1 MKISDVQKVLV
12 VLGTRPEAI
21 KLAPVVLA
29 LNRRREFQC
38 VLCVTSQHRE
48 MLEPMLKFFG
58 LSPAHDLDVM
68 RPDQK
73 LGELTGRILGGM
85 DRVLEAER
93 PDWVVVQ
100 GDTTTAMAAGLAAY
114 YRQIRVAHVE
124 AGLRTNDKYSPFPE
138 EINRRLVG
146 ALADLHFAPTSA
158 AARNLRR
165 EGVPLRSIVQTG
177 NTVTDALLWAA
188 GTIRKHPPTMPAG
201 IPPLAKGR
209 KLVLVTGH
217 RRENFGGGLEQ
228 ICLALKA
235 AAEARPELD
244 FVYPVH
250 LNPNVKAPVN
260 RLLGGHPRI
269 FLVPPVDYP
278 VMVALL
284 KRAWLVVTD
293 SGGIQEEAPT
303 FGVPVLVTR
312 DTTERPE
319 GIRSGNARLVGTDG
333 KAILRWIRRLAA
345 DPGAYARMSRAR
357 NPYGDGHAA
366 RRIADGLNAWNRGGT
381 AETPADSGVERA
393 LPRRKP
399 ER

>member
-1 MKISDVQKVLV
+1 MKRRIQKVLV

-21 KLAPVVLA
+21 KLAPVVLE
-29 LNRRREFQC
+29 LKRRPGQFRC
-38 VLCVTSQHRE
+38 VLAATSQHRE
-48 MLEPMLKFFG
+48 MLAPMLEFFG

-73 LGELTGRILGGM
+73 LCDLTGRILSGLDG
-85 DRVLEAER
+85 VLAAER

-124 AGLRTNDKYSPFPE
+124 AGLRTNRKYSPFPE
-138 EINRRLVG
+138 EINRKLLG
-146 ALADLHFAPTSA
+146 ALADLHFAPTDLA
-158 AARNLRR
+158 VRNLRK
-165 EGVPLRSIVQTG
+165 EGVAPGTIVRTG

-188 GTIRKHPPTMPAG
+188 DKIRKNPPRLPAG
-201 IPPLAKGR
+201 IPPPARGR
-209 KLVLVTGH
+209 NLVLVTGH

-228 ICLALKA
+228 ICRALKA
-235 AAEARPELD
+235 AADARPELD

-250 LNPNVKAPVN
+250 LNPNVKVPVK

-312 DTTERPE
+312 DMTERPE
-319 GIRSGNARLVGTDG
+319 GIQFGNARLVGTDG

-345 DPGAYARMSRAR
+345 VPTAYVRMSRAR

-366 RRIADGLNAWNRGGT
+366 KRIADRLARE
-381 AETPADSGVERA
+381 A
-393 LPRRKP
+393 
-399 ER
+399 

>member
-1 MKISDVQKVLV
+1 MKKEKGILKVLV
-12 VLGTRPEAI
+12 ALGTRPEAI

-73 LGELTGRILGGM
+73 LGELTGRVLAGM

-114 YRQIRVAHVE
+114 YRQIRLAHVE

-146 ALADLHFAPTSA
+146 ALADLHFAPTFA

-188 GTIRKHPPTMPAG
+188 GKIRKHPPPMPAG
-201 IPPLAKGR
+201 IPPSAKGR

-235 AAEARPELD
+235 AADACPELD

-250 LNPNVKAPVN
+250 LNPNVKVPVN

-284 KRAWLVVTD
+284 KRAWLAVTD

-319 GIRSGNARLVGTDG
+319 GIRAGNARLVGTDG
-333 KAILRWIRRLAA
+333 AAILRWIRKLAV
-345 DPGAYARMSRAR
+345 DPAAYARMARAR
-357 NPYGDGHAA
+357 NPYGDGDAA
-366 RRIADGLNAWNRGGT
+366 RRI
-381 AETPADSGVERA
+381 VEA
-393 LPRRKP
+393 LL
-399 ER
+399 E

>member
-1 MKISDVQKVLV
+1 MNKNKQMQKVLV
-12 VLGTRPEAI
+12 VMGTRPEAI
-21 KLAPVVLA
+21 KLAPVVRELDR
-29 LNRRREFQC
+29 RRREFRC
-38 VLCVTSQHRE
+38 VLCTTSQHRE
-48 MLEPMLKFFG
+48 MLAPMLQFFG
-58 LSPAHDLDVM
+58 LAPAHDLDVM
-68 RPDQK
+68 RPEQK
-73 LGELTGRILGGM
+73 LCDLTGRILSGL

-114 YRQIRVAHVE
+114 YRQIRLAHVE
-124 AGLRTNDKYSPFPE
+124 AGLRTNNKYSPFPE

-146 ALADLHFAPTSA
+146 VLADLHFAPTA
-158 AARNLRR
+158 DAARNLRR
-165 EGVPLRSIVQTG
+165 EGVAPRAVVRTG

-188 GTIRKHPPTMPAG
+188 GKIRKDPPRMPDG
-201 IPPLAKGR
+201 IPPAGKGR

-228 ICLALKA
+228 ICRALKA
-235 AAEARPELD
+235 AAAARPELD

-269 FLVPPVDYP
+269 FLTPPVDYP
-278 VMVALL
+278 VLVALL
-284 KRAWLVVTD
+284 QRAWLVVTD

-319 GIRSGNARLVGTDG
+319 GIRAGNARLVGTDG
-333 KAILRWIRRLAA
+333 AAILRWIRKLAA
-345 DPGAYARMSRAR
+345 EPAVHARMARAR

-366 RRIADGLNAWNRGGT
+366 RRIADRL
-381 AETPADSGVERA
+381 AEEAD
-393 LPRRKP
+393 
-399 ER
+399 

>member
-1 MKISDVQKVLV
+1 MNKNKQMQKVLV
-12 VLGTRPEAI
+12 VMGTRPEAI
-21 KLAPVVLA
+21 KLAPVVRELDR
-29 LNRRREFQC
+29 RRREFRC
-38 VLCVTSQHRE
+38 VLCTTSQHRE
-48 MLEPMLKFFG
+48 MLAPMLAFFG
-58 LSPAHDLDVM
+58 LVPAHDLDVM
-68 RPDQK
+68 RPEQK
-73 LGELTGRILGGM
+73 LCDLTGRILSGL

-114 YRQIRVAHVE
+114 YRQVRLAHVE
-124 AGLRTNDKYSPFPE
+124 AGLRTNNKYSPFPE

-146 ALADLHFAPTSA
+146 VLADLHFAPTA
-158 AARNLRR
+158 DAARNLRR
-165 EGVPLRSIVQTG
+165 EGVAPRAVVRTG

-188 GTIRKHPPTMPAG
+188 GKIRKDPPRMPDG
-201 IPPLAKGR
+201 IPPAGKGR

-228 ICLALKA
+228 ICRALKA
-235 AAEARPELD
+235 AAAARPELD

-269 FLVPPVDYP
+269 FLTPPVDYP
-278 VMVALL
+278 VLVALL
-284 KRAWLVVTD
+284 QRAWLVVTD

-319 GIRSGNARLVGTDG
+319 GIRAGNARLVGTDG
-333 KAILRWIRRLAA
+333 AAILRWIQKLAA
-345 DPGAYARMSRAR
+345 EPAVHARMARAR

-366 RRIADGLNAWNRGGT
+366 RRIADRL
-381 AETPADSGVERA
+381 AEEAD
-393 LPRRKP
+393 
-399 ER
+399 

>member
-58 LSPAHDLDVM
+58 LSTAHDLDVM

-114 YRQIRVAHVE
+114 YRQIRLAHVE

-146 ALADLHFAPTSA
+146 ALADLHFAPTEQA
-158 AARNLRR
+158 VRNLRK
-165 EGVPLRSIVQTG
+165 EGIPASKILRTG

-188 GTIRKHPPTMPAG
+188 RKIRRNPPPRVPG
-201 IPPLAKGR
+201 IPPPAKGR

-366 RRIADGLNAWNRGGT
+366 RRIVDRLAAK
-381 AETPADSGVERA
+381 S
-393 LPRRKP
+393 
-399 ER
+399 